1 MADIRLHIDD
11 SGGDGRPVV
20 LIHGWPQSAEAWAM
34 QAPALREA
42 GYRVV
47 AYDRRG
53 FGRSDKPDAGYD
65 YDTLAADLDRVLTE
79 LDLRDVTLVGFSMGG
94 GEVVRYVATY
104 GEERLRSVVLAAA
117 VPPYL
122 LHTDDNPEGPLE
134 ESAYRQ
140 MRDALEADR
149 EGFLDQFTT
158 GFFSNADGL
167 CVTEEQRQEGLA
179 LALQSHQPAA
189 LATMDSWATTDF
201 RDDLGTVTVP
211 TLILHGDGDQTVPLD
226 GSGRRTHET
235 LEHSELHVIAGAPH
249 GCNVSHADDF
259 NRALLDFLA

>member
-1 MADIRLHIDD
+1 M
-11 SGGDGRPVV
+11 
-20 LIHGWPQSAEAWAM
+20 
-34 QAPALREA
+34 
-42 GYRVV
+42 
-47 AYDRRG
+47 
-53 FGRSDKPDAGYD
+53 
-65 YDTLAADLDRVLTE
+65 
-79 LDLRDVTLVGFSMGG
+79 
-94 GEVVRYVATY
+94 
-104 GEERLRSVVLAAA
+104 LAAA

-167 CVTEEQRQEGLA
+167 CVTEEQRQQGLA

-201 RDDLGTVTVP
+201 RDDLGTITVP
-211 TLILHGDGDQTVPLD
+211 TLVLHGDGDQTVPLD

-259 NRALLDFLA
+259 NRALLAFLA